1 MCICKFQ
8 LLFLSNWLSCAFENF
23 YRNLRT
29 INASLL
35 FIIIIIIIIII
46 VKQKNKNYFNHFNR
60 SEPFNLDG
68 LIFISREFSIPC
80 QIADVSLAKHPKG
93 WNAMRCGY
101 IHRLGGD
108 FLLKEQRNIYF
119 NFIFPTVDGGFSQWT
134 TWSQCSATCGIGT
147 QHRNRSCTDPSPANN
162 GKPCNGTSYQTQRC
176 NNSHTCLDPGK
187 CFRKFSFLNGN
198 LFPCLS
204 VFSVDT
210 EHSIF

>member
-8 LLFLSNWLSCAFENF
+8 LLFLSNWLSCAFEHF
-23 YRNLRT
+23 LWKFAHYKY
-29 INASLL
+29 
-35 FIIIIIIIIII
+35 IIIIIIIIII
-46 VKQKNKNYFNHFNR
+46 VKQKNKKYFNHFNR

-68 LIFISREFSIPC
+68 LISSVRNFPC
-80 QIADVSLAKHPKG
+80 QIPDVSLAKLPKG

-119 NFIFPTVDGGFSQWT
+119 NFIFPKVDGGFSQWT

-187 CFRKFSFLNGN
+187 CFRKLSFLDGN

-204 VFSVDT
+204 VFSVDI